1 VSEFSSGMIV
11 AYIGRLYAARALRS
25 SLGGEIVLG
34 ETGGESSSRGRSTST
49 VLWELTDDS
58 SGIAANAEC
67 QVREDVF
74 VGV

>member
-1 VSEFSSGMIV
+1 M
-11 AYIGRLYAARALRS
+11 GRLYAARS
-25 SLGGEIVLG
+25 FESNLGGDIVLG
-34 ETGGESSSRGRSTST
+34 ETGVESSCRGSSTST